1 MAGRPPLRAQLSA
14 QRFLLRRLEYA
25 ILARQMPT
33 RRDPVR
39 ARKIAFLVGC
49 GVAGIA
55 VVLDT
60 ILGSAAGR
68 VIPSDA
74 TVVMVRQSG
83 ALFVR
88 IDDRLRPVANLTSAR
103 LILGSPATPR
113 LVDDAALGDTA
124 TGPILGIPGAP
135 ASFGRV
141 MVPRDVR
148 WAVCDDVEGN
158 TTVAVGDDS
167 MPLDLDPRTAVVATV
182 ARGDGSAYL
191 LYDGTR
197 AMLDPG
203 DPATAR
209 ALRITE
215 ATLRT
220 VSSTVLN
227 TIPEVPAISAPR
239 IAGMGQPSGVTGI
252 AVGTVLRVVRT
263 ESPEYYVA
271 LPGGLQRIGRLAAEL
286 IRFSDPAAQAE
297 ITDVPPELIT
307 RSPLVDTLPVGS
319 YPDEPPALVGAG
331 VDVCATWLSGH
342 SGIAVTPHPGDR
354 PGTVALAGSDGD
366 GPAVD
371 SVRMIPGASLDVT
384 GGPGTER
391 YLVTSAGVRFPVD
404 DSVSAALGLSGAPAA
419 APWAIVGVL
428 PAGPALNRD
437 AALVGRDVLGAAP

>member
-1 MAGRPPLRAQLSA
+1 MAGPPRRVQLSA

-25 ILARQMPT
+25 VLARQMPAWH
-33 RRDPVR
+33 DPLR
-39 ARKIAFLVGC
+39 ARKLSLLVGC
-49 GVAGIA
+49 GVAGVA
-55 VVLDT
+55 LVLDT
-60 ILGSAAGR
+60 ILGSTGR
-68 VIPSDA
+68 GVIPGDA
-74 TVVMVRQSG
+74 TVVMVRESG

-103 LILGSPATPR
+103 LILGTPATPR

-141 MVPRDVR
+141 MAPRDVR
-148 WAVCDDVEGN
+148 WAVCDDVEGK
-158 TTVAVGDDS
+158 TTAVVGDDAI
-167 MPLDLDPRTAVVATV
+167 PPDLDRRTAVLATV
-182 ARGDGSAYL
+182 AHGDGSAYL

-209 ALRITE
+209 ALRINE
-215 ATLRT
+215 AALRT

-252 AVGTVLRVVRT
+252 AVGTVLRVART

-286 IRFSDPAAQAE
+286 IRFSDPAARAQ
-297 ITDVPPELIT
+297 ITEVPPELIA
-307 RSPLVDTLPVGS
+307 RSPLVDTLPVGG
-319 YPDEPPALVGAG
+319 YPDEPPALLGAG
-331 VDVCATWLSGH
+331 DDVCATWISGH
-342 SGIAVTPHPGDR
+342 SGVAVTAHPGDR
-354 PGTVALAGSDGD
+354 PGTVDLAGSDGD

-371 SVRMIPGASLDVT
+371 RVRMIPGASVDVT
-384 GGPGTER
+384 GGPGTGR

-404 DSVSAALGLSGAPAA
+404 DSATAALGLSGVPAT
-419 APWAIVGVL
+419 APWSIVGVL
-428 PAGPALNRD
+428 PAGPHLGRD

>member
-1 MAGRPPLRAQLSA
+1 M
-14 QRFLLRRLEYA
+14 RRLEYA
-25 ILARQMPT
+25 VLALQMPA
-33 RRDPVR
+33 RHDPVR
-39 ARKIAFLVGC
+39 ARKLSLLLGC
-49 GVAGIA
+49 GVAGVA

-60 ILGSAAGR
+60 ILGSTAHS
-68 VIPSDA
+68 VIPVDA
-74 TVVMVRQSG
+74 TVVMARQSG

-113 LVDDAALGDTA
+113 LVDDTALGDTA
-124 TGPILGIPGAP
+124 AGPILGIPGAP
-135 ASFGRV
+135 ASLGRV
-141 MVPRDVR
+141 MAPREAR
-148 WAVCDDVEGN
+148 WAVCDDADGT

-167 MPLDLDPRTAVVATV
+167 IPPDLDPRTAVVATV
-182 ARGDGSAYL
+182 AHGDGTAYL

-209 ALRITE
+209 ALRITQ
-215 ATLRT
+215 AAVRT

-239 IAGMGQPSGVTGI
+239 IVGRGQPSGLTGI
-252 AVGTVLRVVRT
+252 AIGTVLRIVRT

-271 LPGGLQRIGRLAAEL
+271 LPGGLQRIGGLAAEL

-297 ITDVPPELIT
+297 ITEVPPELIA
-307 RSPLVDTLPVGS
+307 RSPLIDILPVGA
-319 YPDEPPALVGAG
+319 YPDEPPTLVGAG
-331 VDVCATWLSGH
+331 DDVCATWTSGH
-342 SGIAVTPHPGDR
+342 SGVAVGPHPGDR
-354 PGTVALAGSDGD
+354 PGTVTLAGSDGD

-371 SVRMIPGASLDVT
+371 SVRMIPGTSVDVT
-384 GGPGTER
+384 GGPGIGR

-404 DSVSAALGLSGAPAA
+404 DSAIAALGLSGAPAA
-419 APWAIVGVL
+419 APRSIVGVL
-428 PAGPALNRD
+428 PPGPQLDRD

>member
-1 MAGRPPLRAQLSA
+1 M
-14 QRFLLRRLEYA
+14 RRLEYA
-25 ILARQMPT
+25 VLARQMPA
-33 RRDPVR
+33 RHDPVR
-39 ARKIAFLVGC
+39 ARKLSLLVGC
-49 GVAGIA
+49 GVAGVA

-60 ILGSAAGR
+60 ILGSTAR
-68 VIPSDA
+68 DVIPGDA

-124 TGPILGIPGAP
+124 AGPILGIPGAP
-135 ASFGRV
+135 ASLGRV
-141 MVPRDVR
+141 TAPREAR
-148 WAVCDDVEGN
+148 WAVCDDADGN
-158 TTVAVGDDS
+158 TTVTVGDDS
-167 MPLDLDPRTAVVATV
+167 VPPDLDPRAAVVATV
-182 ARGDGSAYL
+182 AHGDGSAYL

-215 ATLRT
+215 AALRRL
-220 VSSTVLN
+220 SSTVLN

-239 IAGMGQPSGVTGI
+239 IAGMGQPSGVAGA
-252 AVGTVLRVVRT
+252 AVGTVLRVVGT

-286 IRFSDPAAQAE
+286 IRFSDPAARAE
-297 ITDVPPELIT
+297 ITEVPPELIA
-307 RSPLVDTLPVGS
+307 RSPLVDTLPVGA
-319 YPDEPPALVGAG
+319 YPDEPPTLVGAG
-331 VDVCATWLSGH
+331 DDVCATWISGR
-342 SGIAVTPHPGDR
+342 SGVAVGPHTGDR
-354 PGTVALAGSDGD
+354 PGAVTLAGSDGD

-371 SVRMIPGASLDVT
+371 SVRMAPGASIDVT
-384 GGPGTER
+384 GGPGMGR

-404 DSVSAALGLSGAPAA
+404 DSAIAALGLSGAPAA
-419 APWAIVGVL
+419 APWSIVGML
-428 PAGPALNRD
+428 PAGPQLDRD